1 MGVLRLVRKVHA
13 GAGNQVIRLFKNF
26 PHTPRTAIS
35 ELVDNSVQSYK
46 DNKNFLKKSKTN
58 YRLKITIEID
68 RGNITIIDNAA
79 GISNDKLDHAFE
91 IANPPPNT

>member
-46 DNKNFLKKSKTN
+46 DNKTF
-58 YRLKITIEID
+58 
-68 RGNITIIDNAA
+68 
-79 GISNDKLDHAFE
+79 
-91 IANPPPNT
+91 